1 VGKGYLVEY
10 TLNEENCNSWAMSYS
25 SVKVVKDECETILNK
40 IAPNGVWT
48 INSAKPNGK
57 EPVQESSYL
66 LTTLANNM
74 DLPEGYE
81 IQAWCNGE
89 DNMTTESV
97 HLNICYNDRILLEKD
112 VNAIWKEPSEAVV
125 NSVAPVINKIA
136 EKIDDEHITDS
147 GFVLK
152 DLYLINYLNVED
164 EEINDNLAL
173 NFAKDLIELTNGSN
187 MSYEF
192 VFNMRRFRKW
202 FTLCTWW
209 SGSCLL

>member
-1 VGKGYLVEY
+1 MILAGI
-10 TLNEENCNSWAMSYS
+10 TLYNPNM
-25 SVKVVKDECETILNK
+25 TILEKN
-40 IAPNGVWT
+40 IE
-48 INSAKPNGK
+48 AKW
-57 EPVQESSYL
+57 
-66 LTTLANNM
+66 
-74 DLPEGYE
+74 
-81 IQAWCNGE
+81 I
-89 DNMTTESV
+89 
-97 HLNICYNDRILLEKD
+97 
-112 VNAIWKEPSEAVV
+112 EPSKSVAD
-125 NSVAPVINKIA
+125 SVAPVINKIA